1 MRNSRFMQLAAADHA
16 RQARMIERAGRLLFG
31 RDWRHAFE
39 DHFQLSNRALRRML
53 KGEQPVP
60 EGLLRETETAVRDH
74 AGSCDELLEEMG
86 R

>member
-1 MRNSRFMQLAAADHA
+1 MTNAPHIL
-16 RQARMIERAGRLLFG
+16 ERAGRLLFG
-31 RDWRHAFE
+31 RDWRAAFE
-39 DHFQLSNRALRRML
+39 DKFQLSNRALRRML

-60 EGLLRETETAVRDH
+60 EGLLQDCEIAVRDH